1 MLNGKISSILNRV
14 WKSTLLTLCLVA
26 ALSVPCMADEAS
38 VIIST
43 DYPGVSAKPGASV
56 SFPLYIVN
64 NSAVEEDASLRAEGL
79 PEGWSG
85 YFRGSDSE
93 VSSVHIRAEQKKEDS
108 PKLSYSVTIPEDAE
122 DGDYTFTVQADGNDT
137 AAVTKMTVTVTS
149 QEAGQSNF
157 TAQYPEQQGDTS
169 TKFSFD
175 TTIIN
180 NRLTPQSYALAARAP
195 EGWTVTFTPAGES
208 SKVASLPVD
217 PDKSQGLTVD
227 VTPSETAQ
235 QGDYVIPLAA
245 VSSDDAL
252 ELELQVTITGTYDVM
267 TFDAADQNVI
277 LFEEGSNTLKYA
289 ASDDR
294 LGACRA
300 YFVVDPTAVGDGQ
313 TGARLTDYI
322 INLGSLGS
330 LEGSFIQ
337 RGDAN
342 GDGNISVTDIA
353 VVVNCILQLDNNGGF
368 SEYGADANGDGQVT
382 VTDIGVIVDKIL
394 GVNNSS
400 AASRRLQ
407 QEVEPQ

>member
-1 MLNGKISSILNRV
+1 MKKRMLNGKISSILNRV

-26 ALSVPCMADEAS
+26 ALCVPCMADEAS

-137 AAVTKMTVTVTS
+137 TAVTKMTVTVTS

-180 NRLTPQSYALAARAP
+180 NRLTPQSYALSARAP

-245 VSSDDAL
+245 VSSDDSL
-252 ELELQVTITGTYDVM
+252 ELELQVTITGTYDVTLSTPTGNLNANAYAGEETMVTMSVTNTGNVDLENLQLTAKGSTDWNIRFDETTIALLEAGAAKEITAYIQPAKNAVIGDYVTAM
-267 TFDAADQNVI
+267 TVQNAQVRNEAD
-277 LFEEGSNTLKYA
+277 L
-289 ASDDR
+289 R
-294 LGACRA
+294 
-300 YFVVDPTAVGDGQ
+300 
-313 TGARLTDYI
+313 
-322 INLGSLGS
+322 
-330 LEGSFIQ
+330 
-337 RGDAN
+337 
-342 GDGNISVTDIA
+342 ISVKNHTTWGITAIIVIA
-353 VVVNCILQLDNNGGF
+353 AVCVCIGAVIRK
-368 SEYGADANGDGQVT
+368 YG
-382 VTDIGVIVDKIL
+382 
-394 GVNNSS
+394 
-400 AASRRLQ
+400 RR
-407 QEVEPQ
+407 

>member
-1 MLNGKISSILNRV
+1 
-14 WKSTLLTLCLVA
+14 
-26 ALSVPCMADEAS
+26 MADEAS

-108 PKLSYSVTIPEDAE
+108 PELSYSVTIPEDAE

-137 AAVTKMTVTVTS
+137 TAVTKMTVTVTS

-235 QGDYVIPLAA
+235 QGGYVIPLAA
-245 VSSDDAL
+245 VSSDDSL
-252 ELELQVTITGTYDVM
+252 ELELQVTITGTYDVTLSTPTGNLNANAYAGEETMVTMSVTNTGNVDLENLQLTAKGSTDWNIRFDETTIALLEAGAAKEITAYIQPAKNAVIGDYVTAM
-267 TFDAADQNVI
+267 TVQNAQVRNEAD
-277 LFEEGSNTLKYA
+277 L
-289 ASDDR
+289 R
-294 LGACRA
+294 
-300 YFVVDPTAVGDGQ
+300 
-313 TGARLTDYI
+313 
-322 INLGSLGS
+322 
-330 LEGSFIQ
+330 
-337 RGDAN
+337 
-342 GDGNISVTDIA
+342 ISVKNHTTWGITAIIVIA
-353 VVVNCILQLDNNGGF
+353 AVCVCIGAVIRK
-368 SEYGADANGDGQVT
+368 YG
-382 VTDIGVIVDKIL
+382 
-394 GVNNSS
+394 
-400 AASRRLQ
+400 RR
-407 QEVEPQ
+407 

>member
-14 WKSTLLTLCLVA
+14 WKSMLLTLCLVA

-195 EGWTVTFTPAGES
+195 EGWTVT
-208 SKVASLPVD
+208 
-217 PDKSQGLTVD
+217 KSQGLTVD

-252 ELELQVTITGTYDVM
+252 ELELQVTITGTYDVTLSTPTGNLSANAYAGEETMVTMSVTNTGNVDLENLQLTAKGSTDWNIRFDETTIALLEAGAAKEITAYIQPAKNAVIGDYVTAM
-267 TFDAADQNVI
+267 TVQNAQVRNEAD
-277 LFEEGSNTLKYA
+277 L
-289 ASDDR
+289 R
-294 LGACRA
+294 
-300 YFVVDPTAVGDGQ
+300 
-313 TGARLTDYI
+313 
-322 INLGSLGS
+322 
-330 LEGSFIQ
+330 
-337 RGDAN
+337 
-342 GDGNISVTDIA
+342 ISVKNHTTWGITAIIVIA
-353 VVVNCILQLDNNGGF
+353 AVCVCIGAVIRK
-368 SEYGADANGDGQVT
+368 YG
-382 VTDIGVIVDKIL
+382 
-394 GVNNSS
+394 
-400 AASRRLQ
+400 RR
-407 QEVEPQ
+407 

>member
-1 MLNGKISSILNRV
+1 MKKRMLNGKISSILNRV

-64 NSAVEEDASLRAEGL
+64 NSAVEEDASRRAEGL

-252 ELELQVTITGTYDVM
+252 ELELQVTITGTYDVTLSTPTGNLSANAYAGEETMVTMSVTNTGNVDLENLQLTAKGSTDWNIRFDETTIALLEAGAAKEITAYIQPAKNAVIGDYVTAM
-267 TFDAADQNVI
+267 TVQNAQVQNEAD
-277 LFEEGSNTLKYA
+277 L
-289 ASDDR
+289 R
-294 LGACRA
+294 
-300 YFVVDPTAVGDGQ
+300 
-313 TGARLTDYI
+313 
-322 INLGSLGS
+322 
-330 LEGSFIQ
+330 
-337 RGDAN
+337 
-342 GDGNISVTDIA
+342 ISVKNHTTWGITAIIVIA
-353 VVVNCILQLDNNGGF
+353 AVCVCIGAVIRK
-368 SEYGADANGDGQVT
+368 YG
-382 VTDIGVIVDKIL
+382 
-394 GVNNSS
+394 
-400 AASRRLQ
+400 RR
-407 QEVEPQ
+407 

>member
-1 MLNGKISSILNRV
+1 MKKRMLNGKWSSVTNKVL
-14 WKSTLLTLCLVA
+14 KSAVLVLCLVTA
-26 ALSVPCMADEAS
+26 GTVPALADEES

-64 NSAVEEDASLRAEGL
+64 SSADEEDAMLSAEGL

-93 VSSVHIRAEQKKEDS
+93 VSSVHIQANQKKEDS
-108 PKLSYSVTIPEDAE
+108 PKLSYSVTVPEDAE
-122 DGDYTFTVQADGNDT
+122 DGDYTFTVRAAGDEAAAD
-137 AAVTKMTVTVTS
+137 TKMTITVTT

-180 NRLTPQSYALAARAP
+180 NRLTPQSYALAAQAP
-195 EGWTVTFTPAGES
+195 EGWTVTFTPSGES

-245 VSSDDAL
+245 VSSDDTL
-252 ELELQVTITGTYDVM
+252 ELELQVTITGTYDVTLSTPSGNLSASAYAGEETM
-267 TFDAADQNVI
+267 VTMAVTNSGNVDLENLQLSAQGSTDWNIRFDETTIA
-277 LFEEGSNTLKYA
+277 
-289 ASDDR
+289 
-294 LGACRA
+294 
-300 YFVVDPTAVGDGQ
+300 
-313 TGARLTDYI
+313 
-322 INLGSLGS
+322 S
-330 LEGSFIQ
+330 LEVGATKEVTAYIQ
-337 RGDAN
+337 PAKNAVIGDYVTAMTVQN
-342 GDGNISVTDIA
+342 AQVKNEADLRVSVKNHTTWGIAA
-353 VVVNCILQLDNNGGF
+353 VVVIAAVCVCIGAVIRK
-368 SEYGADANGDGQVT
+368 YG
-382 VTDIGVIVDKIL
+382 
-394 GVNNSS
+394 
-400 AASRRLQ
+400 RR
-407 QEVEPQ
+407 